1 MKSNYF
7 ILLIIFGVLFAVK
20 STSTSVQTCFLSEP
34 GDSKSFGYALAI
46 SDRYLA
52 VGDPEA
58 NRVVIYTHN
67 NNHRWLRTREIV
79 PPKGSA
85 VDNVGSGFGYDVSLD
100 KSTLVIGAYTEKHKP
115 NNQEIFQYTNQLG
128 VSFSGGVYKVLLDKK
143 AEVKR
148 IDVLSGGEI
157 SGFSVSAD
165 AGKIAFSI
173 KREEQP
179 GRWIGKVNLL
189 TEGDVKQI
197 LSPTNSAEQN
207 FGVDIDLKN
216 NLLLV
221 GSPFD
226 DTGAAWLFDLETP
239 ENKPQRLAIPNAH
252 IGSTLAIS
260 DQFAVVGAIGGLTY
274 ATPAKT
280 LIKGIKDGSTTVIDG
295 VGELSLDQNI
305 LARMH
310 PRSPDGEQQAL
321 LELFN
326 LGDNA
331 TPRLMK
337 ERRDVDRALLENS
350 LLTTVQKTSSGV
362 KLCIEQ
368 HIKSKD

>member
-1 MKSNYF
+1 MKITSSF
-7 ILLIIFGVLFAVK
+7 LLIIFGVLLAMT
-20 STSTSVQTCFLSEP
+20 STSTSAQTCLVSDSS
-34 GDSKSFGYALAI
+34 DSKSFGYAV
-46 SDRYLA
+46 SVNNNYLA

-58 NRVVIYTHN
+58 NRVVIYSRNGSHN
-67 NNHRWLRTREIV
+67 WVRTREIL

-85 VDNVGSGFGYDVSLD
+85 AEVVGSGFGYDISLD
-100 KSTLVIGAYTEKHKP
+100 KSTLVIGAYTEKYKP
-115 NNQEIFQYTNQLG
+115 NNQENFQYTNQLG
-128 VSFSGGVYKVLLDKK
+128 VSFSGGVYQVLLDKK

-148 IDVLSGGEI
+148 IDALSGGEI
-157 SGFSVSAD
+157 SGFSVSSD
-165 AGKIAFSI
+165 AGIIAFSI
-173 KREEQP
+173 KQEEKP

-226 DTGAAWLFDLETP
+226 DTGAAWLFDLKLP
-239 ENKPQRLAIPNAH
+239 ENQPQRLAVPNAH
-252 IGSTLAIS
+252 MGSTVAIS
-260 DQFAVVGAIGGLTY
+260 DQFAVVGAVGGFTY
-274 ATPAKT
+274 AIPPKT
-280 LIKGIKDGSTTVIDG
+280 LITGIKDGSTTVIDG
-295 VGELSLDQNI
+295 VGELSLDHNI
-305 LARMH
+305 LARMR
-310 PRSPDGEQQAL
+310 PRSNDGEQQAL

-326 LGDNA
+326 LDDNA
-331 TPRLMK
+331 TPRLVK
-337 ERRDVDRALLENS
+337 ERRDIDRALLQNS

-368 HIKSKD
+368 HITSKD

>member
-1 MKSNYF
+1 MKIITS
-7 ILLIIFGVLFAVK
+7 ILVIVFGVLLAMK
-20 STSTSVQTCFLSEP
+20 NTSTSAQTCLVSNSS
-34 GDSKSFGYALAI
+34 DSKSFGYALAV
-46 SDRYLA
+46 SNNYLA
-52 VGDPEA
+52 VGDPKA
-58 NRVVIYTHN
+58 NRVVIYSRNGNHN
-67 NNHRWLRTREIV
+67 WIRTREIL

-85 VDNVGSGFGYDVSLD
+85 AELVGSGFGYDISLD
-100 KSTLVIGAYTEKHKP
+100 KSTLVIGAYTEKYKP

-128 VSFSGGVYKVLLDKK
+128 ISFSGGVYKVLLDKK

-148 IDVLSGGEI
+148 IDALNGGEV
-157 SGFSVSAD
+157 SGFSISAD
-165 AGKIAFSI
+165 EGRIAFSI
-173 KREEQP
+173 KLEDQP

-189 TEGDVKQI
+189 TGGDVKEI

-226 DTGAAWLFDLETP
+226 DTGAAWLFDLETS
-239 ENKPQRLAIPNAH
+239 ESKPQRLAVPNAH
-252 IGSTLAIS
+252 IGSTVAIS
-260 DQFAVVGAIGGLTY
+260 DQFAVVGAVGGLTY
-274 ATPAKT
+274 AIPPKT

-295 VGELSLDQNI
+295 VGELSLDQNT
-305 LARMH
+305 LARMR
-310 PRSPDGEQQAL
+310 PRSSDGEEQAL

-326 LGDNA
+326 LDDNA
-331 TPRLMK
+331 TPRLVK
-337 ERRDVDRALLENS
+337 ERRDINRALLQNS

-368 HIKSKD
+368 RINSQD

>member
-1 MKSNYF
+1 M
-7 ILLIIFGVLFAVK
+7 K
-20 STSTSVQTCFLSEP
+20 STSTSVQTCLLSEP

-58 NRVVIYTHN
+58 NRVLVYSHN
-67 NNHRWLRTREIV
+67 RNQKWLRTREIL

-85 VDNVGSGFGYDVSLD
+85 AEVVGSGFGYDISLD
-100 KSTLVIGAYTEKHKP
+100 KSTLVVGAYTEKHKP

-148 IDVLSGGEI
+148 IDALSGGEI

-165 AGKIAFSI
+165 GGRIAFSI
-173 KREEQP
+173 KEEEEP
-179 GRWIGKVNLL
+179 GGWIGKVNLL
-189 TEGDVKQI
+189 TEGNVKQI
-197 LSPTNSAEQN
+197 FSPTNSAEQN

-221 GSPFD
+221 GSTFD
-226 DTGAAWLFDLETP
+226 DTGAAWLFDLETS
-239 ENKPQRLAIPNAH
+239 ENKPQRLAVPNAH
-252 IGSTLAIS
+252 MGSTVAIS
-260 DQFAVVGAIGGLTY
+260 DQFAVVGAVGGLTY
-274 ATPAKT
+274 ATPPKT
-280 LIKGIKDGSTTVIDG
+280 LIKGIKDGSRTVIDG
-295 VGELSLDQNI
+295 VGKLSLDKNT
-305 LARMH
+305 LARMR
-310 PRSPDGEQQAL
+310 PPSSDGEQQAL

-326 LGDNA
+326 LDDIA
-331 TPRLMK
+331 TPRLVK
-337 ERRDVDRALLENS
+337 ERRDIDRALLQNS

-368 HIKSKD
+368 HITSKD